1 MNRLCAALAILFM
14 GSALAVEPSERL
26 QDPTQEARA
35 REVSKALRCVVCQNE
50 SIDDSNAELA
60 KDMRILVRERIA
72 SGYSNQAVLDYLLA
86 RYGDFVLL
94 KPRLQATTIALW
106 AAPFLIFAVGGWA
119 VARTL
124 RRRSSEGPAA
134 LDADEKRALARLM
147 GGTDS

>member
-1 MNRLCAALAILFM
+1 MNRLCAALAIFFV

-26 QDPTQEARA
+26 QDPAQEARA

-72 SGYSNQAVLDYLLA
+72 SGDSNQAVLDYMLA

-106 AAPFLIFAVGGWA
+106 TAPFFILAFGVWT
-119 VARTL
+119 VTRTL
-124 RRRSSEGPAA
+124 RRRAVGGPAA

-147 GGTDS
+147 GGTEP

>member
-1 MNRLCAALAILFM
+1 MNRLCAALAILIM

-26 QDPTQEARA
+26 QDPAQEARA

-72 SGYSNQAVLDYLLA
+72 SGDSNQAVLDYMLA

-106 AAPFLIFAVGGWA
+106 AAPFFILAFGVWT

-124 RRRSSEGPAA
+124 RRRAVGGPAA
-134 LDADEKRALARLM
+134 LDADEKRALSRLM
-147 GGTDS
+147 GRTDS